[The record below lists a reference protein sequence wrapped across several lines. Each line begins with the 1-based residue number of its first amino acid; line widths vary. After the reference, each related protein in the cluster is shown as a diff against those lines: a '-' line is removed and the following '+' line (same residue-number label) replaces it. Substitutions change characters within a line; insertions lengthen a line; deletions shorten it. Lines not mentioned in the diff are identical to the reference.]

1 MKRTFP
7 TLALAAA
14 AAVFATAAQARLPDE
29 AWWQQGGATIGLHL
43 QGGRFC
49 GISAAPQGV
58 WVLRGQVV
66 DGRLVETDRLPAR
79 GGRAADAA
87 ADAATEALRDTDY
100 FVQPTAL
107 VRRERSDE
115 RPRGE
120 FAVLEPLPAAPSAAL
135 WLDMVWSC
143 SRESEIEKLAESPSD
158 ANGGR

>member
-1 MKRTFP
+1 MKRTFL
-7 TLALAAA
+7 TLALATTAA
-14 AAVFATAAQARLPDE
+14 AFATAAQAQLPDE
-29 AWWQQGGATIGLHL
+29 AWWQQGDATIGLHVK
-43 QGGRFC
+43 GRHFC

-79 GGRAADAA
+79 GGRAAGAA
-87 ADAATEALRDTDY
+87 AEAPLDTDY

-107 VRRERSDE
+107 VRRDRSDE

-120 FAVLEPLPAAPSAAL
+120 FAVLEPLPSAPSAAL

-143 SRESEIEKLAESPSD
+143 SRESELEKLAESPRD
-158 ANGGR
+158 ADAGR